1 MDPLSP
7 ILDPNIVSGQA
18 YFPATEYV
26 SILPTKILPAMFK
39 LEEKEV
45 EECMHRDNKKIFP
58 TWDALGKSGL
68 GGTCITLQGTKWDKL

>member
-26 SILPTKILPAMFK
+26 SILPTKIYLLCLDLK
-39 LEEKEV
+39 RKEV
-45 EECMHRDNKKIFP
+45 EEYMH
-58 TWDALGKSGL
+58 
-68 GGTCITLQGTKWDKL
+68 